1 MGELRY
7 RVPDNFW
14 QGGHSPPFDPPGGAP
29 PLIGDRRN
37 HSSRPVS
44 ITESGPWK
52 NCAGLTPCF
61 GQDSPVSIRHKA
73 GPFFDQREEIH
84 IDPSA
89 MKKITLILSI
99 LIGYLLSTVP
109 CHAYRD
115 LETGA
120 FLTRDPADFVDG
132 PNVYTYVNQNP
143 WTSFDPD
150 GLAEFKIGSVYFK
163 FFQDGVMGTGRMA
176 DEGDSHVSQLFS
188 LGNAKSRVAEFR
200 ADPKQF
206 VKDLGK
212 GYMNPDNAPSNYAG
226 ASGKVIAVAEAIIA
240 LGRNFRMPHGLTP
253 GLATANGGVVQGNG
267 TVVATPPSIPAGTVF
282 QNNQG
287 SKAEGATAK
296 DTSNSN
302 AAKGPVPLKRL
313 HTDKTLEN
321 DPTSSL
327 DSQRTR
333 TTEDIVKSLE
343 PGAKE
348 PLRVKY
354 DGTIMDGNTRQK
366 VLEERGV
373 ETNKLPRV
381 EWKETKI
388 KEPWE

>member
-1 MGELRY
+1 
-7 RVPDNFW
+7 
-14 QGGHSPPFDPPGGAP
+14 
-29 PLIGDRRN
+29 
-37 HSSRPVS
+37 
-44 ITESGPWK
+44 
-52 NCAGLTPCF
+52 
-61 GQDSPVSIRHKA
+61 
-73 GPFFDQREEIH
+73 
-84 IDPSA
+84 

-302 AAKGPVPLKRL
+302 AAKGPAPNAKGGEGNPSLR
-313 HTDKTLEN
+313 D
-321 DPTSSL
+321 DPYSP
-327 DSQRTR
+327 DSVSRRQSETR
-333 TTEDIVKSLE
+333 
-343 PGAKE
+343 
-348 PLRVKY
+348 
-354 DGTIMDGNTRQK
+354 RQ
-366 VLEERGV
+366 LGV
-373 ETNKLPRV
+373 EPDPNAPIPNQPPGENIKGTHTADTAEHHATGERNVGTAEEHSRVAKGSNGMPRRRR
-381 EWKETKI
+381 
-388 KEPWE
+388 